1 MDAFLPDI
9 PRVAVLL
16 PTAIK
21 TCREMLQGILRY
33 SQLHGPWALQII
45 EGREGEQK
53 LFRFREWGCTGI
65 IGNLNDRFFA
75 RFATDL
81 SIPVILTNP
90 TNTFH
95 PGRSPDAPVRMRSVV
110 GVVSCDNGPIGTA
123 AARYFLARGR
133 RHFAFVG
140 EVNGAAWSEERRQAF
155 ADALKAAGHT
165 CAVYAVPSAQLR
177 RDAARERRCLA
188 AWIAALPKPI
198 ALFASNDIRGR
209 QVLDACRDAG
219 VGVPQDV
226 SVLSCDND
234 ELYCETSV
242 PQLSSIQMNP
252 EQAGFEAAAFLDR
265 IMRGTA
271 RRPRTPHGITYTITD
286 IVTRYSSETASCS
299 DPVVERALA
308 HIRQHAGPAL
318 TVTGLARRIGV
329 SRRLL
334 ELRFR
339 NVLGRTVHAEILHAR
354 LERAKKLL
362 LTTSTSV
369 EQIAA
374 ACGFA
379 SSSHLG
385 SVFRR
390 QVGTTPSAFRRS
402 GSKSR

>member
-1 MDAFLPDI
+1 MC
-9 PRVAVLL
+9 
-16 PTAIK
+16 T
-21 TCREMLQGILRY
+21 REVDFWRFPLTDNIL
-33 SQLHGPWALQII
+33 
-45 EGREGEQK
+45 
-53 LFRFREWGCTGI
+53 
-65 IGNLNDRFFA
+65 
-75 RFATDL
+75 
-81 SIPVILTNP
+81 VVLTNP

-95 PGRSPDAPVRMRSVV
+95 PGRFPDAPAQMRSVV
-110 GVVSCDNGPIGTA
+110 GVVSCDNAPIGTA
-123 AARYFLARGR
+123 AARYFLARGMH
-133 RHFAFVG
+133 HFAFVG
-140 EVNGAAWSEERRQAF
+140 EVNGAVWSDERRQAF
-155 ADALKAAGHT
+155 ADALRAAGHT

-188 AWIAALPKPI
+188 TWIAALPKPI

-209 QVLDACRDAG
+209 QVLDACREAHVD
-219 VGVPQDV
+219 VPTDV

-242 PQLSSIQMNP
+242 PQLSSVQMNP

-265 IMRGTA
+265 IMRGGM

-286 IVTRYSSETASCS
+286 IVTRYSTETASCS

-308 HIRQHAGPAL
+308 LVRQHAGPTL
-318 TVTGLARRIGV
+318 TVADLARRIGV

-339 NVLGRTVHAEILHAR
+339 NVLGRTVHAEIQHAR

-362 LTTSTSV
+362 HTTSTSV

-374 ACGFA
+374 TCGFA

-390 QVGTTPSAFRRS
+390 LVGTTPSAFRRK